1 MVDNADPQLASLLTA
16 EELKEMLA
24 EMRIAK
30 ASEEARARAA
40 AEAERN
46 KLIERLTMPSGV
58 SEAEATKRIAT
69 IVARAVANGLKEV
82 EIYRFPNQLC
92 SDRGRAISQN
102 EPGWEETLTGVPKEI
117 YEFWDR
123 AMRPLGYVL
132 RVEIV
137 DWPGGMPGDI
147 GMTLRW
153 A

>member
-30 ASEEARARAA
+30 ASEEARARSA

-92 SDRGRAISQN
+92 SDRGRAIGQN

-137 DWPGGMPGDI
+137 DWPGGMPGDV